1 MLDFMKTPKAEP
13 PARML
18 AQTQAIMKAKK
29 LPKDWAELFAV
40 RMETPAEVEQLV
52 PVLENIRDVFEA
64 ANESLSN
71 AAPMIEAALEQLSM
85 AAVEVD
91 EEETDPGKKLLQGV
105 VAQITG
111 ARAKRFPVSNR
122 MGAPRDWNSPQSQRA
137 KMADGLY
144 AKLNP
149 NHEPTMGREIANMSL
164 GEIAVMAMNGNGT
177 SSGFGGKK
185 QAVMDALHTT
195 SDFSIVL
202 GNTVG
207 RRLMDHYE
215 AAASGLKS
223 VSREIS
229 APDFRQIHGV
239 RLSGSLDLEK
249 VNESGEFKYGT
260 LNEGSGLIQLGT
272 YGKVLGVSRQVI
284 VNDDIGAFDNIARIQ
299 GQGAALAEAKILA
312 GLLSDN
318 GGTGPIQQD
327 GIVLFHEDH
336 NNVAATGSVLDVDSL
351 GAARLALRRQKGL
364 SGEAINVVPMFL
376 IVPPELETLAEQLL
390 ADITAHAVSDVNP
403 FAGKLTLVVDAHLT
417 SPSQWYV
424 SARSAR
430 RPTARL
436 FGRRTGAAILHAGR
450 FSD

>member
-223 VSREIS
+223 VS
-229 APDFRQIHGV
+229 
-239 RLSGSLDLEK
+239 
-249 VNESGEFKYGT
+249 GEFKYGT